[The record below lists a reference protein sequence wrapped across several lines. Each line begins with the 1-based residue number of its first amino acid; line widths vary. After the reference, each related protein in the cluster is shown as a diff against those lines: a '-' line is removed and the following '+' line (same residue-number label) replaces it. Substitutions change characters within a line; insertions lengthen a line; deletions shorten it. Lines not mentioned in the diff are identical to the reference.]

1 MKFHV
6 ARRAGLSLN
15 SKKLTIKPQ
24 PKKLKPICEIL
35 SSVRPTLPFLYSSLG
50 LLLLLSK
57 FCFTLNPKF
66 LISAKIPSPLLSI
79 TKKMQFFYL

>member
-1 MKFHV
+1 MKRHE

-15 SKKLTIKPQ
+15 SKNLTLKPQ

-35 SSVRPTLPFLYSSLG
+35 SSVRPTLPFLYCSLG
-50 LLLLLSK
+50 LLLPLSK
-57 FCFTLNPKF
+57 FCFTLNPNF
-66 LISAKIPSPLLSI
+66 SISAKIPSPLFSI